1 MEYMLNISLATIK
14 VKYNQKLTALF
25 ICLSVLFSSQLTLIK
40 SFPNLQDQNKPITI
54 INQEQ
59 PIRTMGDPNPIAH

>member
-1 MEYMLNISLATIK
+1 MIK
-14 VKYNQKLTALF
+14 IIRKLTALF